1 MPNLNKTEN
10 KSEVG
15 SQKIESQR
23 PRPEVRT
30 QKTKTKAKRL
40 MLLYRIPKPEAYLKY
55 SLTFAVLT

>member
-23 PRPEVRT
+23 PRPEDEDQS
-30 QKTKTKAKRL
+30 QKTDAT
-40 MLLYRIPKPEAYLKY
+40 I
-55 SLTFAVLT
+55 